1 MKLKIYSNN
10 EIKDI
15 DIFNYDIIDILDTLE
30 TDLEIK
36 HINKVKLTI
45 TLVKGRSSKI
55 KQLESNIDRME
66 SCTSSKMCIKDIK
79 QLYFDVEIEGKLG
92 DVFGTITA
100 LNIQNE
106 FTRID
111 IYTKNDLGL
120 IRELTSN
127 GQFRIDINRSLILR
141 YMSEK
146 NSNMNINTVFD
157 ILRKDIK
164 RVELRKMLP
173 DIFEEIYGYPPEK
186 AIFTSTKDKLN
197 LNSIDDKLVVTIDD
211 ELRERLGVRRRRT

>member
-10 EIKDI
+10 EIK
-15 DIFNYDIIDILDTLE
+15 DILDTLE